1 MAIRKDITIQ
11 GEATLDVKGAKV
23 SLGSQSVVKPYY
35 IKVTNVSGDKAIM
48 LYTVSFTTEGSQP
61 HGDSFSFEPSCAEGS
76 DNFIKQAYE
85 HLKTLPEFTGA
96 TDV

>member
-1 MAIRKDITIQ
+1 MAIKKDITIQ
-11 GEATLDVKGAKV
+11 GDATLDVKGAKV

-35 IKVTNVSGDKAIM
+35 IKVEEVSGDKALM
-48 LYTVSFTTEGSQP
+48 FYSVSLTTEGSQP
-61 HGDSFSFEPSCAEGS
+61 HGERFSFEPSCAEGS